1 VAVFYPEPST
11 GPKSYRTSTDLGKTW
26 GKEMDSP
33 HVLAGGSAAA
43 MLRDGSVLKFLTTE
57 SSFKGEAKY
66 HKSPMEGE
74 YIDGSFTLHST
85 FAWFNDNFTKYDVA
99 AVQVYMP
106 DAVTTK
112 QTHLGMS
119 TWPIFADD
127 KMIQLPN
134 GELLATMQG
143 VFKGDSKGRTIICTS
158 SDQGHK

>member
-1 VAVFYPEPST
+1 
-11 GPKSYRTSTDLGKTW
+11 
-26 GKEMDSP
+26 
-33 HVLAGGSAAA
+33 

-85 FAWFNDNFTKYDVA
+85 FAWFNNDFTKYDVSP
-99 AVQVYMP
+99 VQVYMP

-134 GELLATMQG
+134 SELLATMQG